1 MWLGKNGS
9 SPHTNPEL
17 TGSFALHPQVIK
29 NNLNPTWKRFSGPLQ
44 HFCGG
49 DPSTPMEVRSLPPE
63 WIE

>member
-1 MWLGKNGS
+1 MLFLKS
-9 SPHTNPEL
+9 MYKVSYLLE
-17 TGSFALHPQVIK
+17 QVIK
-29 NNLNPTWKRFSGPLQ
+29 NNLNPTWKRFCVPLQ